1 MMTQNDPS
9 VRKFNFGRSFDAS
22 AMAAE
27 TQKAKPPTFTQQQL
41 DDAKSAGYAEGLAA
55 GQKVAEE
62 NISALLKKLHDQ
74 FKQAFEQQVQ
84 GQSRHD
90 QTASELALQL
100 MRKLLPAYEAEFGL
114 TEISFLIQETLQ
126 ELSQEPRLVVRVAD
140 SMFDAVNERLA
151 KLTERAAFAGK
162 IILLAENA
170 MGPSDVKIEWADGG
184 LERDMAALVQSL
196 EAALIKARA
205 KLDDRPIGSSQPA
218 EQQQQPTTSLTT

>member
-151 KLTERAAFAGK
+151 KLTERAA
-162 IILLAENA
+162 
-170 MGPSDVKIEWADGG
+170 
-184 LERDMAALVQSL
+184 
-196 EAALIKARA
+196 
-205 KLDDRPIGSSQPA
+205 
-218 EQQQQPTTSLTT
+218 